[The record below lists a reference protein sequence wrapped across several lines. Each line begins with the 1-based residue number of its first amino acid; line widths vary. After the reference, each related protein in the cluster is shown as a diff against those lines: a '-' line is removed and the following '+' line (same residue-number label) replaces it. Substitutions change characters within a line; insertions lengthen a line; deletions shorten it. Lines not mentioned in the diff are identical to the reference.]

1 MDLRAFLNQRY
12 SFNPVDVIHRIVSK
26 FSMQW
31 RNSKIMQQ
39 KKKKKKER
47 KKGRKRK
54 NGTGSKLLGTAGI
67 VKVYQTKVHLALW
80 HAFHRENNNSTRKR
94 LRDPVGERA
103 HDRGVRHDH
112 RSWIT

>member
-1 MDLRAFLNQRY
+1 MELHAFLDQRY
-12 SFNPVDVIHRIVSK
+12 SFKPVDVIHRFLSNS
-26 FSMQW
+26 SMQW
-31 RNSKIMQQ
+31 RNSKIIQQ
-39 KKKKKKER
+39 KKKKKK
-47 KKGRKRK
+47 KKGRKGK